1 MPPRNTDYKRRKMNH
16 SEIAAD
22 QAACALSTL
31 KKAGSKG
38 SVRSPG
44 KELRR
49 LRNLRNSVPVR
60 GGVKKPHR
68 YRPGT
73 VALREIRRYQ
83 KSTDLLILKKPFGRV
98 VKDYANDKNITGAK
112 GDGPFRYQGTA
123 LLANQEMAEAMLVRK
138 LEGANLAAIHGKRVT
153 VMPKDIELVKKI
165 QGLADTF

>member
-1 MPPRNTDYKRRKMNH
+1 MPLRNTDYKRRRMNH

-44 KELRR
+44 KKLRPS
-49 LRNLRNSVPVR
+49 RNRVPVR

-112 GDGPFRYQGTA
+112 GDEFRYQGTA

-153 VMPKDIELVKKI
+153 VMPKDIQLVKKM
-165 QGLADTF
+165 QGLADPF

>member
-44 KELRR
+44 KKLRPS
-49 LRNLRNSVPVR
+49 RNRVPVR

-112 GDGPFRYQGTA
+112 GDEFRYQGTA

>member
-1 MPPRNTDYKRRKMNH
+1 MLAPVPWLKFV
-16 SEIAAD
+16 SL
-22 QAACALSTL
+22 AACALSTL
-31 KKAGSKG
+31 RRAGSKG

-44 KELRR
+44 KKLRPS
-49 LRNLRNSVPVR
+49 RNRVPVR

-112 GDGPFRYQGTA
+112 GDEFRYQGTA

>member
-31 KKAGSKG
+31 RRAGSKG

-44 KELRR
+44 KKLRPS
-49 LRNLRNSVPVR
+49 RNRVPVR

-112 GDGPFRYQGTA
+112 GDEFRYQGTA

>member
-49 LRNLRNSVPVR
+49 PINRVPVR

-112 GDGPFRYQGTA
+112 GDEFRYQGTA

>member
-1 MPPRNTDYKRRKMNH
+1 MPPRNTDYKRRHLNP
-16 SEIAAD
+16 SEMAAD
-22 QAACALSTL
+22 LAACALSTL

-38 SVRSPG
+38 SARSPG
-44 KELRR
+44 KKLRPS
-49 LRNLRNSVPVR
+49 RNRVPVR

-112 GDGPFRYQGTA
+112 GDEFRYQGTA